1 MYHHLCSGA
10 LLEKAECLL
19 FLEKFV
25 ESMEITKVSWARSKH
40 HLMSGGLFSV
50 LRVFMF
56 VSLHTIYKKC
66 ARVHALFLFLCVF
79 ESFVENI
86 DITKV

>member
-1 MYHHLCSGA
+1 
-10 LLEKAECLL
+10 
-19 FLEKFV
+19 
-25 ESMEITKVSWARSKH
+25 
-40 HLMSGGLFSV
+40 MSGGLFSV

-79 ESFVENI
+79 KSFVENI